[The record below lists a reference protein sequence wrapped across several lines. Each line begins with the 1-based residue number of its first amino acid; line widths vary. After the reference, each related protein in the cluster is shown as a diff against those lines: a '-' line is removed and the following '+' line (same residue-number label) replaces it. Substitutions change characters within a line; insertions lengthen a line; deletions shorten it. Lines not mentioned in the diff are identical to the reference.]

1 MATRVSASSIG
12 ISAEPK
18 RVMPEKSPSA
28 FFTAW
33 PITIAVSSVV

>member
-12 ISAEPK
+12 IRALPK
-18 RVMPEKSPSA
+18 RVMPEKSPKA

-33 PITIAVSSVV
+33 PMTMAVSSVV